1 MERGDVMNSMTGFGR
16 GEASNGAL
24 TVVVEIKTVNNRFRD
39 LQVRVPREYNVLEP
53 RILNLLRE
61 GVHRGRVEAMVR
73 RSSVEGATRV
83 VVDLALVDQY
93 RRAMADIARRMQRD
107 ASEVPLAAIIA
118 QPGVLVTGEAEAD
131 ALAEWDLCEVAVQSA
146 LGDLAQMRATEGT
159 ALALDL
165 RRNLDVL
172 LRLCAEVA
180 ECAEG
185 VSDRIRHR
193 LEERLARLM
202 NDRVDPARLA
212 QEVAILADKSDISE
226 EIARLASHC
235 EQFAQALVADDP
247 VGRKLDF
254 LLQEMNREINTV
266 GSKAAEHPIAA
277 RVLEMKSVLE
287 RMREQA
293 ANVE

>member
-1 MERGDVMNSMTGFGR
+1 MTGFGR
-16 GEASNGAL
+16 GEASNGAV

-53 RILNLLRE
+53 RILNLLRD
-61 GVHRGRVEAMVR
+61 GVTRGRVEAMVR
-73 RSSVEGATRV
+73 RTSVEGATRV
-83 VVDLALVDQY
+83 TVDFALVDQY
-93 RRAMADIARRMQRD
+93 RRAFAEIAKRVQRD
-107 ASEVPLAAIIA
+107 PSEVPLAALIS
-118 QPGVLVTGEAEAD
+118 QPGVLVAGEAEAD
-131 ALAEWDLCEVAVQSA
+131 ALAEWDLCEVAVQAA
-146 LGDLAQMRATEGT
+146 LDDLTAMRATEGQ

-165 RRNLDVL
+165 RRNLDTL

-180 ECAEG
+180 ESAEG
-185 VSDRIRHR
+185 VAERIRVR

-202 NDRVDPARLA
+202 NDRADPARLA

-226 EIARLASHC
+226 EIARLGSHC
-235 EQFAQALVADDP
+235 EQFSQALVADDP

-277 RVLEMKSVLE
+277 RVVEMKSVLE

>member
-1 MERGDVMNSMTGFGR
+1 MNSMTGFGR

-61 GVHRGRVEAMVR
+61 GVQRGRVEAMVR

-93 RRAMADIARRMQRD
+93 RRAMAEIARRVQRD
-107 ASEVPLAAIIA
+107 ASEIPLSAILA

-131 ALAEWDLCEVAVQSA
+131 ALAEWDLTEVAVQSA
-146 LGDLAQMRATEGT
+146 LSDLSVMRATEGH

-172 LRLCAEVA
+172 LRLLAEVA

-185 VSDRIRHR
+185 VAERIRQR

-226 EIARLASHC
+226 EIARLGSHC
-235 EQFAQALVADDP
+235 EQFGQALVADDP

-254 LLQEMNREINTV
+254 LLQEMNREINTI
-266 GSKAAEHPIAA
+266 GSKAAEHPVAA

>member
-1 MERGDVMNSMTGFGR
+1 MNSMTGFGR
-16 GEASNGAL
+16 GEASNGSV

-53 RILNLLRE
+53 RVLNVLRD
-61 GVHRGRVEAMVR
+61 GVQRGRVEAMVR
-73 RSSVEGATRV
+73 RSSTEGATRV
-83 VVDLALVDQY
+83 VADLALVDQY
-93 RRAMADIARRMQRD
+93 RRAMLEIARRVQRD
-107 ASEVPLAAIIA
+107 ASEIPLSAILS
-118 QPGVLVTGEAEAD
+118 QPGVLVAGEAEAD
-131 ALAEWDLCEVAVQSA
+131 ALAEWDLCEVAIQAA
-146 LGDLAQMRATEGT
+146 LDDLTQMRATEGV
-159 ALALDL
+159 ALANDLQKNLDL
-165 RRNLDVL
+165 L

-180 ECAEG
+180 ESADG
-185 VSDRIRHR
+185 VADRIRQR
-193 LEERLARLM
+193 LEERLARVM
-202 NDRVDPARLA
+202 HDRVDPGRLA

-226 EIARLASHC
+226 EIARLKSHC

-254 LLQEMNREINTV
+254 LLQEMNREINTI

-277 RVLEMKSVLE
+277 RVVEMKSVLE

>member
-1 MERGDVMNSMTGFGR
+1 MNSMTGFGR
-16 GEASNGAL
+16 GEAKNGAV
-24 TVVVEIKTVNNRFRD
+24 TVVVELKTVNNRFRD

-53 RILNLLRE
+53 RVLNLLRD
-61 GVHRGRVEAMVR
+61 GVQRGRVEALVR
-73 RSSVEGATRV
+73 RTSVEGATRV
-83 VVDLALVDQY
+83 TVDLALVDQY
-93 RRAMADIARRMQRD
+93 RRAFSEIAKRVQRD
-107 ASEVPLAAIIA
+107 PAEIPLAALVA
-118 QPGVLVTGEAEAD
+118 QPGVLVTGEIETD
-131 ALAEWDLCEVAVQSA
+131 ALAEWDLVEVAIHAA
-146 LGDLAQMRATEGT
+146 LEDLASMRATEGH

-165 RRNLDVL
+165 RKNLDVL

-180 ECAEG
+180 ACADSVAE
-185 VSDRIRHR
+185 RIRTR
-193 LEERLARLM
+193 LEERLTRLM
-202 NDRVDPARLA
+202 HDRVDPSRLA

-226 EIARLASHC
+226 EIARLGSHC
-235 EQFAQALVADDP
+235 EQFGQALVADEP

-277 RVLEMKSVLE
+277 RVVEMKSVLE

>member
-1 MERGDVMNSMTGFGR
+1 MNSMTGFGR
-16 GEASNGAL
+16 GEASNGAV

-53 RILNLLRE
+53 RILNLLRD
-61 GVHRGRVEAMVR
+61 GVTRGRVEAMVR
-73 RSSVEGATRV
+73 RTSVEGATRV
-83 VVDLALVDQY
+83 TVDFALVDQY
-93 RRAMADIARRMQRD
+93 RRAFAEIAKRVQRD
-107 ASEVPLAAIIA
+107 PSEVPLAALIS
-118 QPGVLVTGEAEAD
+118 QPGVLVAGEAEAD
-131 ALAEWDLCEVAVQSA
+131 ALAEWDLCEVAVQAA
-146 LGDLAQMRATEGT
+146 LDDLTAMRATEGQ

-165 RRNLDVL
+165 RRNLDTL

-180 ECAEG
+180 ESAEG
-185 VSDRIRHR
+185 VADRIRVR

-202 NDRVDPARLA
+202 NDRADPARLA

-226 EIARLASHC
+226 EIARLGSHC

-277 RVLEMKSVLE
+277 RVVEMKSVLE

>member
-1 MERGDVMNSMTGFGR
+1 MNSMTGFGR
-16 GEASNGAL
+16 GEASNGAV
-24 TVVVEIKTVNNRFRD
+24 TVVVELKTVNNRFRD

-53 RILNLLRE
+53 RVLNLLRD
-61 GVHRGRVEAMVR
+61 GVHRGRVEALVR

-83 VVDLALVDQY
+83 TVDLALVDQY
-93 RRAMADIARRMQRD
+93 RRAFAEMARRAQRD
-107 ASEVPLAAIIA
+107 VTEIPLATLVA
-118 QPGVLVTGEAEAD
+118 QPGVLVAGEAETD
-131 ALAEWDLCEVAVQSA
+131 ALAEWDLVEVAVNAA
-146 LGDLAQMRATEGT
+146 LEDLALMRATEGR

-180 ECAEG
+180 SHAEG
-185 VSDRIRHR
+185 VAERIRAR

-202 NDRVDPARLA
+202 HDRADPARLA

-226 EIARLASHC
+226 EIARLGSHC
-235 EQFAQALVADDP
+235 EQFAQALVADEP

-277 RVLEMKSVLE
+277 RVVEMKSVLE

>member
-1 MERGDVMNSMTGFGR
+1 MNSMTGFGR

-61 GVHRGRVEAMVR
+61 GVQRGRVEAMVR
-73 RSSVEGATRV
+73 RSSVEGSTRV

-93 RRAMADIARRMQRD
+93 RRAMSEIARRVQRD
-107 ASEVPLAAIIA
+107 VSEIPLSAILS
-118 QPGVLVTGEAEAD
+118 QPGVLLTGEAEAD

-146 LGDLAQMRATEGT
+146 LSDLAIMRATEGN

-165 RRNLDVL
+165 RKNLDTL

-180 ECAEG
+180 ESAEG
-185 VSDRIRHR
+185 VADRIRHR
-193 LEERLARLM
+193 LEERLSRLM

-226 EIARLASHC
+226 EITRLGSHC

-266 GSKAAEHPIAA
+266 GSKAAEHPVAA

>member
-1 MERGDVMNSMTGFGR
+1 MNSMTGFGR

-61 GVHRGRVEAMVR
+61 GVQRGRVETMVR

-93 RRAMADIARRMQRD
+93 RRAMSEIARRVQRD
-107 ASEVPLAAIIA
+107 ASEIPLSAIFA

-146 LGDLAQMRATEGT
+146 LSDLSVMRAAEGG

-165 RRNLDVL
+165 RRNLDTL

-180 ECAEG
+180 ESAEG
-185 VSDRIRHR
+185 VADRIRQR

-226 EIARLASHC
+226 EIARLGSHC

-254 LLQEMNREINTV
+254 LLQEMNREINTI
-266 GSKAAEHPIAA
+266 GSKAAEHPVAA

>member
-1 MERGDVMNSMTGFGR
+1 MNSMTGFGR
-16 GEASNGAL
+16 GEASNGAV
-24 TVVVEIKTVNNRFRD
+24 TVVVELKTVNNRFRD

-53 RILNLLRE
+53 RILNQLRD
-61 GVHRGRVEAMVR
+61 GVQRGRVEAMVR
-73 RSSVEGATRV
+73 RTSVEGATRV
-83 VVDLALVDQY
+83 TVDLALVDQY
-93 RRAMADIARRMQRD
+93 RRAFAEIARRVQRD
-107 ASEVPLAAIIA
+107 PSEIPLAALVS

-131 ALAEWDLCEVAVQSA
+131 ALAEWDLCEVAVQAA
-146 LGDLAQMRATEGT
+146 LDDLAQMRGTEGQ

-165 RRNLDVL
+165 RRNLDML

-180 ECAEG
+180 EAADGVAE
-185 VSDRIRHR
+185 RIRVR

-202 NDRVDPARLA
+202 HDRVDPGRLA

-226 EIARLASHC
+226 EIARLGSHC

-254 LLQEMNREINTV
+254 LLQEMNREINTI

-277 RVLEMKSVLE
+277 RVVEMKSVLE

>member
-1 MERGDVMNSMTGFGR
+1 MNSMTGFGR
-16 GEASNGAL
+16 GEASNGSV

-53 RILNLLRE
+53 RVLNVLRD
-61 GVHRGRVEAMVR
+61 GVQRGRVEAMVR
-73 RSSVEGATRV
+73 RSSTEGATRV
-83 VVDLALVDQY
+83 VADLALVDQY
-93 RRAMADIARRMQRD
+93 RRAMLDIARRVQRD
-107 ASEVPLAAIIA
+107 ANEIPLAAILS
-118 QPGVLVTGEAEAD
+118 QPGVLVAGEAEAD
-131 ALAEWDLCEVAVQSA
+131 ALAEWDLCEVAIQSA
-146 LGDLAQMRATEGT
+146 LNDLAQMRATEGV

-165 RRNLDVL
+165 RKNLDIL

-180 ECAEG
+180 ESAEG
-185 VSDRIRHR
+185 VAQRIQQR

-202 NDRVDPARLA
+202 HDRVDPGRLA

-226 EIARLASHC
+226 EIARLESHC
-235 EQFAQALVADDP
+235 EQFSQALVADDP

-254 LLQEMNREINTV
+254 LLQEMNREINTI

-277 RVLEMKSVLE
+277 RVVEMKSVLE

>member
-1 MERGDVMNSMTGFGR
+1 MNSMTGFGR

-61 GVHRGRVEAMVR
+61 GVQRGRVEAMVR
-73 RSSVEGATRV
+73 RSSVEGSTRV

-93 RRAMADIARRMQRD
+93 RRAMAEIARRVQRD
-107 ASEVPLAAIIA
+107 VSEIPLSAILS
-118 QPGVLVTGEAEAD
+118 QPGVLLTGEAEAD

-146 LGDLAQMRATEGT
+146 LSDLAIMRATEGN

-165 RRNLDVL
+165 RKNLDTL

-180 ECAEG
+180 ESAEG
-185 VSDRIRHR
+185 VADRIRHR
-193 LEERLARLM
+193 LEERLSRLM

-226 EIARLASHC
+226 EITRLGSHC

-266 GSKAAEHPIAA
+266 GSKAAEHPVAA

>member
-1 MERGDVMNSMTGFGR
+1 MNSMTGFGR

-61 GVHRGRVEAMVR
+61 GVQRGRVEAMVR
-73 RSSVEGATRV
+73 RSSVEGSTRV

-93 RRAMADIARRMQRD
+93 RRAMAEIARRVQRD
-107 ASEVPLAAIIA
+107 VSEIPLSAIIA
-118 QPGVLVTGEAEAD
+118 QPGVLLTGEAEAD

-146 LGDLAQMRATEGT
+146 LSDLAIMRATEGN

-165 RRNLDVL
+165 RKNLDTL

-180 ECAEG
+180 ESAEG
-185 VSDRIRHR
+185 VADRIRHR
-193 LEERLARLM
+193 LEERLSRLM

-226 EIARLASHC
+226 EITRLGSHC

-266 GSKAAEHPIAA
+266 GSKAAEHPVAA

>member
-1 MERGDVMNSMTGFGR
+1 MNSMTGFGR

-61 GVHRGRVEAMVR
+61 GVQRGRVEAMVR

-93 RRAMADIARRMQRD
+93 RRAFADVARRVQRD
-107 ASEVPLAAIIA
+107 ASEIPLASILA
-118 QPGVLVTGEAEAD
+118 QPGVLLTGEAEAD

-146 LGDLAQMRATEGT
+146 LSDLAVMRGTEGV

-165 RRNLDVL
+165 RKNLDTL

-180 ECAEG
+180 ESAEG
-185 VSDRIRHR
+185 VADRIRHR

-226 EIARLASHC
+226 EITRLASHC
-235 EQFAQALVADDP
+235 DQFAQALVADDP
-247 VGRKLDF
+247 VGRKFDF
-254 LLQEMNREINTV
+254 LLQEMNREINTI
-266 GSKAAEHPIAA
+266 GSKAAEHPVAS
-277 RVLEMKSVLE
+277 RVLDMKSVLE

>member
-1 MERGDVMNSMTGFGR
+1 MTGFGR
-16 GEASNGAL
+16 GEASNGAV

-53 RILNLLRE
+53 RILNLLRD
-61 GVHRGRVEAMVR
+61 GVHRGRVEAFVR
-73 RSSVEGATRV
+73 RTSVEGTTRV
-83 VVDLALVDQY
+83 QVDLALVDQY
-93 RRAMADIARRMQRD
+93 RRAMAEIAKRVQRD
-107 ASEVPLAAIIA
+107 FSEIPLAALIS
-118 QPGVLVTGEAEAD
+118 QPGVLLTGEAEAD

-146 LGDLAQMRATEGT
+146 LNDLAAMRGVEGV
-159 ALALDL
+159 ALVQDL
-165 RRNLDVL
+165 RRNLDML

-180 ECAEG
+180 ESADG
-185 VSDRIRHR
+185 VADRIRQR
-193 LEERLARLM
+193 LEERLHRLM
-202 NDRVDPARLA
+202 TERMDPTRLA

-226 EIARLASHC
+226 EIARLGSHC
-235 EQFAQALVADDP
+235 EQFSQALAADDP

-254 LLQEMNREINTV
+254 LLQEMNREINTI

-277 RVLEMKSVLE
+277 RVVEMKSVLE

>member
-1 MERGDVMNSMTGFGR
+1 MNSMTGFGR
-16 GEASNGAL
+16 GEASNGAV

-53 RILNLLRE
+53 RVLNLLRE

-93 RRAMADIARRMQRD
+93 RRAMVDIARRLQREPGD
-107 ASEVPLAAIIA
+107 IPLEAIFA
-118 QPGVLVTGEAEAD
+118 QPGVLVTGETEAD
-131 ALAEWDLCEVAVQSA
+131 ALAEWDLCEVAVQAA
-146 LGDLAQMRATEGT
+146 LNDLTAMRQAEGV

-180 ECAEG
+180 ESAEG
-185 VSDRIRHR
+185 VAERIRLR

-202 NDRVDPARLA
+202 TERVDPARLA
-212 QEVAILADKSDISE
+212 LEVAIMADKSDISE
-226 EIARLASHC
+226 EIARLGSHS

-266 GSKAAEHPIAA
+266 GSKAAEHAIAA
-277 RVLEMKSVLE
+277 RVVELKSVLE